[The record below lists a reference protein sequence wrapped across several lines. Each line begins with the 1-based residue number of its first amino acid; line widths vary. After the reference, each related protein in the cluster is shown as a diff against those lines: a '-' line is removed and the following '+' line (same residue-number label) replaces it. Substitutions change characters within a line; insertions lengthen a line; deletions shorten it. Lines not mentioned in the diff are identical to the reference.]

1 MNTVISYADQEPR
14 EYTKRKGPQFNQLVQ
29 DFMADTQRLALY
41 QILTPQV
48 EQLVH
53 KGCTDPE
60 ALYGALRENDIVS
73 EEELPEIKAKHQ
85 SEFVRSPNI

>member
-1 MNTVISYADQEPR
+1 
-14 EYTKRKGPQFNQLVQ
+14 
-29 DFMADTQRLALY
+29 LALF

-60 ALYGALRENDIVS
+60 ALYGALKENNLIS
-73 EEELPEIKAKHQ
+73 EDELQEMKVKHQ
-85 SEFVRSPNI
+85 SEPVRTSASSLE